1 MIRQPL
7 FGQDSSPHKTSAF
20 LSLVITV
27 LLWIAMTVVAVV
39 VKPVEKKPKY
49 KEVQIVL
56 SSNTLDREKEKA
68 PEAKSESAPA
78 AMETVA
84 QEITETIA
92 EPVVNEIV
100 EVPVE
105 IPVEAPVP
113 VKPAETPAPKVESKP
128 VPAKTEP
135 KAESP
140 KKVET
145 PAKPKEAAA
154 PAVTPESKKV
164 PDSFYSTS
172 VEDAWEQQLNAK
184 KQTVWDDSMFADDT
198 PNAPVVSEKVTKVA
212 SSNEPVMSGSAGS
225 VSNQDQKQTS
235 QSNSAPKTQNA
246 SSSTTSSLAAIANT
260 QYSTRTGDSLKA
272 ITNAKTSKSSDGQ
285 ITMEMSD
292 GSKRV
297 LLEPLTPVIKLSD
310 EAAAAIERTV
320 TVTIRFRVI
329 PSGHVPGSEISISPE
344 SVLPSIVRN
353 EIVDQLSDWLF
364 DSADTTATA
373 SFEYTIEKK

>member
-78 AMETVA
+78 PMEAVA
-84 QEITETIA
+84 EEVTETIT

-100 EVPVE
+100 DVPVEVPVE
-105 IPVEAPVP
+105 TPVP
-113 VKPAETPAPKVESKP
+113 VKPVETPTPKTETKP

-145 PAKPKEAAA
+145 PAKPKETAA

-164 PDSFYSTS
+164 PEFVASTS

-246 SSSTTSSLAAIANT
+246 SSNTTSSLAAIANT

-297 LLEPLTPVIKLSD
+297 LLEPLTPVIKLSAQ
-310 EAAAAIERTV
+310 AAAAIERTV

-329 PSGHVPGSEISISPE
+329 PSGHVPGSEITITPE

-353 EIVDQLSDWLF
+353 EIVDQLSNWLF

>member
-56 SSNTLDREKEKA
+56 SSNTLDREKEKS
-68 PEAKSESAPA
+68 PETKSESAPA
-78 AMETVA
+78 PMEAVA
-84 QEITETIA
+84 EEVTETIA

-100 EVPVE
+100 DVPVEVPVE
-105 IPVEAPVP
+105 TPVP
-113 VKPAETPAPKVESKP
+113 VKPVETPTPKTETKP
-128 VPAKTEP
+128 APAKTEP

-145 PAKPKEAAA
+145 PAKPKETAA

-164 PDSFYSTS
+164 PEFVASTS

-235 QSNSAPKTQNA
+235 QNSSAVKTQNA

-297 LLEPLTPVIKLSD
+297 LLEPLTPVIKLSAQ
-310 EAAAAIERTV
+310 AAAAIERTV

-329 PSGHVPGSEISISPE
+329 PSGHVPGSEITITPE

-353 EIVDQLSDWLF
+353 EIVDQLSGWLF